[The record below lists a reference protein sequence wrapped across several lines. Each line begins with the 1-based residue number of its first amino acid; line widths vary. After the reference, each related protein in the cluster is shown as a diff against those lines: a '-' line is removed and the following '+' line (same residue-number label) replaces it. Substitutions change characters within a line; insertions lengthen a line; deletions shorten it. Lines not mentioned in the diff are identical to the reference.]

1 MTAPERGE
9 DGTGEHLGGTDPVNS
24 DPDAEDAEVL
34 PPDSTG
40 YSAPPLTDPSTS

>member
-9 DGTGEHLGGTDPVNS
+9 DGTGEHLGGTDPVNG
-24 DPDAEDAEVL
+24 DPDAEVL

>member
-24 DPDAEDAEVL
+24 DPDAVDA
-34 PPDSTG
+34 DRSHQT
-40 YSAPPLTDPSTS
+40 APATRHHP